1 MSDKIVDAII
11 DQIDNHLDCIEYLL
25 DDLKLVRADHKELV
39 NSIYEFYIDLE
50 KAVDRVA
57 DLRKDEKEL
66 REKDARITEA
76 LSPSLKKDIQEHVKK
91 ESMFSALF
99 PNLDKDD
106 DNALMEEL

>member
-11 DQIDNHLDCIEYLL
+11 DQIDNHLDCIEELL
-25 DDLKLVRADHKELV
+25 DGLKLVRSDHKELV
-39 NSIYEFYIDLE
+39 DSIYEFYLDLE

-57 DLRKDEKEL
+57 DLRMDEKEL

-76 LSPSLKKDIQEHVKK
+76 LSPSLKREIQEHV
-91 ESMFSALF
+91 ERYSSVPFLEG
-99 PNLDKDD
+99 DD